1 MPEYKLIQ
9 GNNIDVIRGLKE
21 NTVDVI
27 VTSPPYNLDMPYG
40 EHKDNMPYNVYLD
53 TMAETFIECKRI
65 LKDNGH
71 LFLNI
76 AGSST
81 QPWVGFDLAQRLRDE
96 YVLQN
101 NICWVKS
108 FEDTTKGCI
117 RGHNK
122 PVNSKRYLSRTWEF
136 ILHFTKNGSSAFDH
150 EKGGVLYAEQWR
162 EVNKKRT
169 GRDWRPTNN
178 TWFIPYE
185 TIGSYG
191 GKDAKK
197 KIRGEHPAVFPKVL
211 VKKCCNLAG
220 NTGILLDPFVG
231 SGTSIIAALECGM
244 DAIGID
250 IDENYLTYA
259 KNRIDREIPSEV
271 LGK

>member
-1 MPEYKLIQ
+1 MSQYKLIQ
-9 GNNIDVIRGLKE
+9 GDNVEVIKTLKDQSI
-21 NTVDVI
+21 DVI

-40 EHKDNMPYNVYLD
+40 EHNDKMPYAEYI
-53 TMAETFIECKRI
+53 TKMKETFTECKRI
-65 LKDNGH
+65 LKDDGH

-81 QPWVGFDLAQRLRDE
+81 QPWVGFDIANSLRDK
-96 YVLQN
+96 YILQN

-108 FEDTTKGCI
+108 FEDTTEGCI

-122 PVNSKRYLSRTWEF
+122 PVNSGRFLSRTWEF
-136 ILHFTKNGSSAFDH
+136 ILHFTKNGNSPLNH
-150 EKGGVLYAEQWR
+150 ETSGVLYAEQWR

-191 GKDAKK
+191 GKDAKD
-197 KIRGEHPAVFPKVL
+197 KIRGDHPAVYPKAL
-211 VKKCCNLAG
+211 VKKCCNLVG
-220 NTGILLDPFVG
+220 NKGVLLDPFIG

-250 IDENYLTYA
+250 IDKNYLEYA
-259 KNRIDREIPSEV
+259 ENRIQREI
-271 LGK
+271 K